1 VKECEEYN
9 SKLVWAIG
17 LELTIN
23 PDISQGKARAS
34 LERLQLSYMLN
45 VESQALIYATAFRPI
60 RTAARLTSSGA

>member
-1 VKECEEYN
+1 MKECEEYN

-34 LERLQLSYMLN
+34 LEDYSC
-45 VESQALIYATAFRPI
+45 
-60 RTAARLTSSGA
+60 RTG